1 MGEQVATALQIGG
14 QASHVPVVTGNPDE
28 YIVSYSAGWLND
40 ALGKQGANGAVIRM
54 GAHERHRHLIEEV
67 IPLLERD
74 APEIRISCSK
84 FSQSMGLGALLYMLS
99 STEAVDLSNDI
110 QVFHWLKGEFA
121 RLSPPSPAKVIV
133 EHAHLLDSRSER
145 ILSKLVASGNIQLI
159 LLTDQIENLGVLFS
173 LLLRRR
179 DLVLF
184 NPFSATQE
192 EFNSYIER
200 RLAGRISAQVRAHY
214 WARTHGDLGSL
225 ETLLDSDLERR
236 VLRTERQTWVLDTTV
251 APQTEYLRSFDTRTV
266 RLSAS
271 ERQLLRRIEGQ
282 HIVNAWEFTDD
293 KEQAKALSRLF
304 ILGLVENA
312 GAGRIKSKY
321 QAHPQQMV
329 ERRTW
334 DEQGIYDSVN
344 QGMISGSSARTC
356 PGSDNPGRSGQ
367 QPNRL
372 DNAEPASGLTPSSLE
387 TLAEFFAKMNV
398 CDIAGAVTVLDLG
411 GEAQTDDSELSIPR
425 WYLAV
430 RSGGWPQ
437 TPFTD
442 DSTDGIV
449 RCLND
454 QRWPDEATRI
464 AGVLC
469 VAYDWNL
476 GGKLVGAERL
486 VRWAVA
492 ELKRCETHLRDQRL
506 LLWHP
511 HVAFMVY
518 SLSSNLC
525 LWPVMD
531 QMDELL
537 DNSDYMDATA
547 AGFREYFGAIRQ
559 LHHGRIAECQKAL
572 SAVIDQE
579 QSSMYPVDAQVQ
591 QEVYALTSAMAG
603 NRAQAG
609 SLAVAGD
616 ETPSP
621 AEPGHWSYSY
631 ARLLRRA
638 YQNPDAR
645 LQNDLADYIQ
655 QALELGQNFSACR
668 ATSVSLALGFAMPR
682 DQMRVLTDA
691 MNDNSAHMLCAL
703 NEALLEKDEHLEVE
717 IACAIAS
724 HGLIYHAALPLNRMP
739 KGNTVLRRKLQRC
752 IASIKSLDEEHPY
765 AEISSATDKASRNI
779 WHAPLTSRERS
790 VAMMAARGLR
800 NAELAEHFGISV
812 RTVEGHLYQIHVK
825 LGLRNRKELR
835 ALVENEQR
843 GSGK

>member
-1 MGEQVATALQIGG
+1 M
-14 QASHVPVVTGNPDE
+14 PVVTGNSDE

-40 ALGKQGANGAVIRM
+40 ALGEQGANGAVIRM

-67 IPLLERD
+67 IPLLEHD

-121 RLSPPSPAKVIV
+121 RLSPPTPAKVIV

-159 LLTDQIENLGVLFS
+159 LLTDQIENLGALFS

-225 ETLLDSDLERR
+225 ETLLDSDLARR
-236 VLRTERQTWVLDTTV
+236 VIRTERQTWVLDTTV

-266 RLSAS
+266 CLSAS

-282 HIVNAWEFTDD
+282 HIVNVREFTDD

-321 QAHPQQMV
+321 QAHPQQIV

-334 DEQGIYDSVN
+334 DEQGIYDSVT
-344 QGMISGSSARTC
+344 QGMISVSSARTC
-356 PGSDNPGRSGQ
+356 PGSDNPGRWGQ
-367 QPNRL
+367 HPNRL
-372 DNAEPASGLTPSSLE
+372 DNSEPASGLTPSSLE

-492 ELKRCETHLRDQRL
+492 ALKRAETYLRDERL
-506 LLWHP
+506 LQWHP
-511 HVAFMVY
+511 HLVFMIY
-518 SLSSNLC
+518 SLSTNLC
-525 LWPVMD
+525 LWQVMD
-531 QMDELL
+531 EMNALL
-537 DNSDYMDATA
+537 STSEYMDATA
-547 AGFREYFGAIRQ
+547 AGFREYFDAIRQ
-559 LHHGRIAECQKAL
+559 LHHGRVKECQKTL
-572 SAVIDQE
+572 SSVIDQE
-579 QSSMYPVDAQVQ
+579 QSSLHLVDAQVQ
-591 QEVYALTSAMAG
+591 QEVYALTTVMG
-603 NRAQAG
+603 GVQPPAG
-609 SLAVAGD
+609 SPVVAD
-616 ETPSP
+616 EDIPSP
-621 AEPGHWSYSY
+621 AASGHWSISY

-638 YQNPDAR
+638 YLNPDAR
-645 LQNDLADYIQ
+645 LQQDLAEYIQ
-655 QALELGQNFSACR
+655 QALALGHNFAAYF
-668 ATSVSLALGFAMPR
+668 ATSISLALGFARPR
-682 DQMRVLTDA
+682 EQMLGLMDG
-691 MNDNSAHMLCAL
+691 MNDNSARMLCEL
-703 NEALLEKDEHLEVE
+703 NDALLENDERLEVE
-717 IACAIAS
+717 IACAIAAR
-724 HGLIYHAALPLNRMP
+724 GLVYHADLPLNRMQ

-752 IASIKSLDEEHPY
+752 IAIIKNLEQDHGN
-765 AEISSATDKASRNI
+765 AESTSDTDKVSRNI
-779 WHAPLTSRERS
+779 WHAPLTSRERT
-790 VAMMAARGLR
+790 VAVMVARGLR

-812 RTVEGHLYQIHVK
+812 RTVEGHLYQIHMK
-825 LGLRNRKELR
+825 LGLRNRKELK
-835 ALVENEQR
+835 ALVEIEEQ

>member
-14 QASHVPVVTGNPDE
+14 QASLVPGTTGNSDE
-28 YIVSYSAGWLND
+28 YIVSYIAGWLND

-54 GAHERHRHLIEEV
+54 GTHKRHRNLIEEV
-67 IPLLERD
+67 IPLLEGD

-99 STEAVDLSNDI
+99 GTEAVDLGNDI

-121 RLSPPSPAKVIV
+121 RLSPSSPAKVMV

-145 ILSKLVASGNIQLI
+145 ILSKLVASGNIRLI
-159 LLTDQIENLGVLFS
+159 LLTDQVENLGALFS
-173 LLLRRR
+173 LLLRQR
-179 DLVLF
+179 DLVIF
-184 NPFSATQE
+184 NPFSTTQA

-200 RLAGRISAQVRAHY
+200 RLAGEISAQVRAHY
-214 WARTHGDLGSL
+214 WAGTHGDLGSL

-251 APQTEYLRSFDTRTV
+251 SPLTEYRRSFDKTTV

-282 HIVNAWEFTDD
+282 HIVNAREFTED

-321 QAHPQQMV
+321 QAHLQQLV
-329 ERRTW
+329 EQRTW
-334 DEQGIYDSVN
+334 DERGIYDSAN
-344 QGMISGSSARTC
+344 QGKISGSSARTC
-356 PGSDNPGRSGQ
+356 TGSGNSGYWGQ
-367 QPNRL
+367 QPNPSN
-372 DNAEPASGLTPSSLE
+372 NAEPASGLTPSSLE
-387 TLAEFFAKMNV
+387 TLAEFCAKMNV
-398 CDIAGAVTVLDLG
+398 CDIAGAATVLDLAR
-411 GEAQTDDSELSIPR
+411 EAQIDDSELSVPR

-430 RSGGWPQ
+430 RSGSWPQ

-449 RCLND
+449 RFLND

-492 ELKRCETHLRDQRL
+492 ALKRCETYLRDERL
-506 LLWHP
+506 LQWHP
-511 HVAFMVY
+511 HLVFMIY
-518 SLSSNLC
+518 SLSSNLR
-525 LWPVMD
+525 LWQVMD
-531 QMDELL
+531 QMDALL
-537 DNSDYMDATA
+537 GTSDYTNATA
-547 AGFREYFGAIRQ
+547 AGFRAYFDAIRQ
-559 LHHGRIAECQKAL
+559 LHHGRVKECQKAL

-579 QSSMYPVDAQVQ
+579 QSSLYPVDAQVQ
-591 QEVYALTSAMAG
+591 QEVYALTSAMGGDQPPAG
-603 NRAQAG
+603 T
-609 SLAVAGD
+609 LVVAGED
-616 ETPSP
+616 IPSP
-621 AEPGHWSYSY
+621 AETGHLSISY

-645 LQNDLADYIQ
+645 LQHDLAEYIQ
-655 QALELGQNFSACR
+655 QALALGHNFAACF
-668 ATSVSLALGFAMPR
+668 ATSISLALGFARPR
-682 DQMRVLTDA
+682 EQMLKLMGA
-691 MNDNSAHMLCAL
+691 MNDKPARMLCEL
-703 NEALLEKDEHLEVE
+703 NDALLVKDERLEVE
-717 IACAIAS
+717 IACAIAA
-724 HGLIYHAALPLNRMP
+724 HGIVYHAALPLNRIR

-752 IASIKSLDEEHPY
+752 ISSIKNLDEDHDN
-765 AEISSATDKASRNI
+765 AESTSNIDKAPRNI
-779 WHAPLTSRERS
+779 WHAPLTSRERT
-790 VAMMAARGLR
+790 VAVMAARGLR

-825 LGLRNRKELR
+825 LGLRNRKELKT
-835 ALVENEQR
+835 LVEIEER